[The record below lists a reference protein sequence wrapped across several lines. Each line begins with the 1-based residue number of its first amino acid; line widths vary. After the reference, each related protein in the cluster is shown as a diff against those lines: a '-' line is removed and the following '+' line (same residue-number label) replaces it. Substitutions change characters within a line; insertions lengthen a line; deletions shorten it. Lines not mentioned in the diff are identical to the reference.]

1 MKKEQYQDKPIV
13 FVIDDDEAVR
23 DSLRSLFRSVGLQVA
38 VFDSTK
44 AFLKNKLPNAP
55 SCLVLDVRLPDISGL
70 DFQDKLAKDK
80 IKIPITFI
88 TGYGDIPMTVKALR
102 AGAVSFLTK
111 PVRDEELLDAVRI
124 GLQQDRARRERDRTF
139 SELRARF
146 DSLTRREQQTFGLV
160 TAGLMN
166 KQIAA
171 KLGVSEITVKAHR
184 GNVMRKMAARTFAEL
199 IRMAD
204 VLGDKAPPVQPPSDP
219 LDQA

>member
-1 MKKEQYQDKPIV
+1 MTKEQLQDKPVV

-38 VFDSTK
+38 VFDSTL
-44 AFLKNKLPNAP
+44 AFLRSKRPNAP
-55 SCLVLDVRLPDISGL
+55 SCLVLDIRLPDVSGL
-70 DFQDKLAKDK
+70 DFQDKLAKEE

-102 AGAVSFLTK
+102 AGAVGFLTK
-111 PVRDEELLDAVRI
+111 PLRDEELLDTVRI
-124 GLQQDRARRERDRTF
+124 GLEQDRVRRERDKTF
-139 SELRARF
+139 AELRARF

-160 TAGLMN
+160 TAGMMN

-171 KLGVSEITVKAHR
+171 ELGVSEITVKAHR
-184 GNVMRKMAARTFAEL
+184 GNVMRKMAARTFADL

-204 VLGDKAPPVQPPSDP
+204 VLDDKQPVAP
-219 LDQA
+219 

>member
-1 MKKEQYQDKPIV
+1 MTKERLQDRPVV

-38 VFDSTK
+38 VFESTQ
-44 AFLKNKLPNAP
+44 AFLRSERPNVP
-55 SCLVLDVRLPDISGL
+55 SCLVLDVRLPDVSGL
-70 DFQDKLAKDK
+70 DFQDRLAKEK
-80 IKIPITFI
+80 IKMPITFI

-102 AGAVSFLTK
+102 AGAVGFLTK
-111 PVRDEELLDAVRI
+111 PLRDEELLDTVRI
-124 GLQQDRARRERDRTF
+124 GLEQDRARRERDKTF
-139 SELRARF
+139 AELRARF

-171 KLGVSEITVKAHR
+171 ELGVSEITVKAHR
-184 GNVMRKMAARTFAEL
+184 GNVMRKMAARTFADL

-204 VLGDKAPPVQPPSDP
+204 VLGDKQPTAP
-219 LDQA
+219 

>member
-1 MKKEQYQDKPIV
+1 MTKEPLQDKPVV

-38 VFDSTK
+38 VFDSTQ
-44 AFLKNKLPNAP
+44 AFLRSKRPNVP
-55 SCLVLDVRLPDISGL
+55 SCLVLDVRLPDVSGL
-70 DFQDKLAKDK
+70 DFQDRLAKEK
-80 IKIPITFI
+80 IKMPIAFI

-102 AGAVSFLTK
+102 AGAVGFLTK
-111 PVRDEELLDAVRI
+111 PLRDEELLDTVRI
-124 GLQQDRARRERDRTF
+124 GLEQDRARRERDNTF
-139 SELRARF
+139 AELRARF

-171 KLGVSEITVKAHR
+171 ELGVSEITVKAHR
-184 GNVMRKMAARTFAEL
+184 GNVMRKMAARTFADL

-204 VLGDKAPPVQPPSDP
+204 VLGDRQPSAPEQG
-219 LDQA
+219 A

>member
-1 MKKEQYQDKPIV
+1 MTKEQLQDKPVV

-38 VFDSTK
+38 VFDSTL
-44 AFLKNKLPNAP
+44 AFLRSKRPNAP
-55 SCLVLDVRLPDISGL
+55 SCLVLDIRLPDVSGL
-70 DFQDKLAKDK
+70 DFQDKLAKEE

-102 AGAVSFLTK
+102 AGAVGFLTK
-111 PVRDEELLDAVRI
+111 PLRDEELLDTVRI
-124 GLQQDRARRERDRTF
+124 GLEQDRARRERDKTF
-139 SELRARF
+139 AELRARF

-160 TAGLMN
+160 TAGMMN

-171 KLGVSEITVKAHR
+171 ELGVSEITVKAHR
-184 GNVMRKMAARTFAEL
+184 GNVMRKMAARTFADL

-204 VLGDKAPPVQPPSDP
+204 VLGDKQSVAP
-219 LDQA
+219 

>member
-1 MKKEQYQDKPIV
+1 MTKEQLQDKPVV

-38 VFDSTK
+38 VFDSTL
-44 AFLKNKLPNAP
+44 AFLRSKRPNAP
-55 SCLVLDVRLPDISGL
+55 SCLVLDIRLPDVSGL
-70 DFQDKLAKDK
+70 DFQDKLAKEE

-102 AGAVSFLTK
+102 AGAVGFLTK
-111 PVRDEELLDAVRI
+111 PLRDEELLDTVRI
-124 GLQQDRARRERDRTF
+124 GLEQDRVRRERDKTF
-139 SELRARF
+139 AELRARF

-160 TAGLMN
+160 TAGMMN

-171 KLGVSEITVKAHR
+171 ELGVSEITVKAHR
-184 GNVMRKMAARTFAEL
+184 GNVMRKMAARTFADL

-204 VLGDKAPPVQPPSDP
+204 VLGDKQPVAP
-219 LDQA
+219 